1 VAHEVLE
8 GYHSILYRKVA
19 VWLEQSFVS
28 LTVTQEQEH
37 SLGQFVCV
45 CNKIQS
51 EITALF
57 SLLPCDLPPNSL
69 LTIKSLLSEISQ
81 PVQAVVIQQYSRKV

>member
-19 VWLEQSFVS
+19 VWLEQSFIS

-37 SLGQFVCV
+37 ALGQFVRV
-45 CNKIQS
+45 CNTTKS

-57 SLLPCDLPPNSL
+57 SLLPCELPLTSL
-69 LTIKSLLSEISQ
+69 LTIKFFHPKEVNQFAKRL
-81 PVQAVVIQQYSRKV
+81 